1 VKWIFSTLDSS
12 FDRTNFDCG
21 RQPLNDYLK
30 KYASQNMRSGY
41 SVTFVVTTEE
51 SKKIAGYYCASATTI
66 EFANLPKSLSKKLP
80 KYPAP
85 AMLIGQLAVDKS
97 MQGRGL
103 GEILLMHAL
112 SRAVRVSSEIG
123 IYAVRVDAIDLESK
137 EFYLKYGFVAFEDA
151 PFSLLLPI
159 ATIAASRVDESL
171 KT

>member
-1 VKWIFSTLDSS
+1 VEWIFSTLDSS
-12 FDRTNFDCG
+12 FDKTDFDCG

-41 SVTFVVTTEE
+41 SVTFVVTAQG
-51 SKKIAGYYCASATTI
+51 SSQIAGYYCASATTI

-97 MQGRGL
+97 MQGQGL
-103 GEILLMHAL
+103 GQILLMHAL
-112 SRAVRVSSEIG
+112 SRAVRISSELG
-123 IYAVRVDAIDLESK
+123 IYAVRVDALDRQSK
-137 EFYLKYGFVAFEDA
+137 EFYLKYGFV
-151 PFSLLLPI
+151 PFKNAEFFLLLPI
-159 ATIAASRVDESL
+159 ATILASRTDESL